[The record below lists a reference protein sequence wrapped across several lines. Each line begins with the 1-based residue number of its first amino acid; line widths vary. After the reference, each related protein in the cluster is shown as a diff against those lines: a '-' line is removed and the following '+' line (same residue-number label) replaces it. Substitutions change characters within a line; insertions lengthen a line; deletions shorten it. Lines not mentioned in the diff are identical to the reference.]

1 MMERV
6 MDDVLVGGDT
16 GAIWIVAGSIFL
28 IFLLRGGATYMH
40 TIMMNAIGQNVVAEI
55 QKSIFNHCMALDL
68 KFFYAHPS
76 GELLSRVVN
85 DTNVMRTAVT
95 DSLTGIGKSLLT
107 LIFLVAVMFYQ
118 DWQLAIASFIIF
130 PFAAICVVWI
140 GRRLRKMSGRIQE
153 NLAGLSHLLAQIF
166 QGIRLVKAYGMETH
180 EQEKTGIAIDQVKRM
195 NIKAVRVA
203 NLSTPVNE
211 LLVGIVVFGII
222 VYGGYGVAAGET
234 TAGELMSFITAF
246 IMSYEPMK
254 KLAKLNNSMQ
264 IGLGA
269 ADRVFDILDAE
280 AHVFSKEGALPA
292 RFSKPSISFE
302 NVSFHYDDIQAL
314 DSVSFAIPSGQ
325 VTALVGRSGGGKSTI
340 MNLIPRFYDVSSG
353 AITIEG
359 QDVRDY
365 NLSELRQNIALVS
378 QDITI
383 FDESVW
389 ANIGYGTQGV
399 SQDDIIQ
406 AAKAAEADAFIAQL
420 PEGYETRLGQEGLK
434 LSGGQRQRIAIARAI
449 LRDAPILLLDEATSA
464 LDNEVERA
472 IQETL
477 AELQKGRT
485 TLVIAHRLSTVQKAD
500 QILVIDKGQV
510 VEEGNHQLL
519 IEHDGLYKQLYGEG
533 LSV

>member
-1 MMERV
+1 M
-6 MDDVLVGGDT
+6 
-16 GAIWIVAGSIFL
+16 
-28 IFLLRGGATYMH
+28 
-40 TIMMNAIGQNVVAEI
+40 
-55 QKSIFNHCMALDL
+55 
-68 KFFYAHPS
+68 
-76 GELLSRVVN
+76 
-85 DTNVMRTAVT
+85 
-95 DSLTGIGKSLLT
+95 
-107 LIFLVAVMFYQ
+107 
-118 DWQLAIASFIIF
+118 
-130 PFAAICVVWI
+130 
-140 GRRLRKMSGRIQE
+140 
-153 NLAGLSHLLAQIF
+153 
-166 QGIRLVKAYGMETH
+166 
-180 EQEKTGIAIDQVKRM
+180 
-195 NIKAVRVA
+195 
-203 NLSTPVNE
+203 NE

-264 IGLGA
+264 VGLGA
-269 ADRVFDILDAE
+269 ADRVFDILDAQ

-292 RFSKPSISFE
+292 RFSKPSVSFE

-314 DSVSFAIPSGQ
+314 DSVSFTIPSGQ

-359 QDVRDY
+359 QDIRDY
-365 NLSELRQNIALVS
+365 NVSELRQNIALVS

-383 FDESVW
+383 FDEDVW
-389 ANIGYGTQGV
+389 ANIGYGTQGA
-399 SQDDIIQ
+399 SQEDILK
-406 AAKAAEADAFIAQL
+406 AAKAAEADAFIEQL

-500 QILVIDKGQV
+500 QILVIDQGQV
-510 VEEGNHQLL
+510 AEEGAHKDLMEQK
-519 IEHDGLYKQLYGEG
+519 GLYAQLYGEG
-533 LSV
+533 L